1 VSCLFQVRMSSRPRD
16 ETPVSRGPRP
26 YGAPGAPSDHPG
38 SDPQTAIRLL
48 LSPKPSQ
55 MPIHVSFCRRPQ
67 LCPPNLPST
76 VRTTVK
82 RGRPWD
88 SVGANLDSAC
98 PSCWNASQSGRAC
111 GSPQSQPPPLSACRA
126 ATFSTPPA
134 PPSRCPC
141 SRPALRPVCQS
152 PGVVSPGLP
161 CPALRRTK
169 RDVPRQAD

>member
-1 VSCLFQVRMSSRPRD
+1 MSSRPRD